1 MDDLGQAASRINF
14 AEADGPS
21 IKIDDL
27 RVASPAGCVTLSEPH
42 SDIDAKERVLIAGE
56 NGEEKALL
64 FRAIGGLWPW
74 GSGRITHPARGTIMF
89 MPVRAYIPPGSL
101 REIVAY
107 PHPTDSF
114 DHPAI
119 VSALAGVGL
128 EHLEPHLDKVDRWER
143 ELTDDEKQR
152 LAFARVVLQRPGWVV
167 VNDALDALDPTSRE
181 RIRTLFSNELAEIG
195 IINIGHDQ
203 PETGFYLRK
212 LHLVMD
218 SGGQKFEPE
227 REHPMA
233 EPSKSN
239 AESLPAE

>member
-1 MDDLGQAASRINF
+1 M
-14 AEADGPS
+14 
-21 IKIDDL
+21 
-27 RVASPAGCVTLSEPH
+27 
-42 SDIDAKERVLIAGE
+42 
-56 NGEEKALL
+56 L

-74 GSGRITHPARGTIMF
+74 GSGQITHPARGTIMF

-119 VSALAGVGL
+119 VNALTGVGL
-128 EHLEPHLDKVDRWER
+128 EHLEPHLDKVDRWDR
-143 ELTDDEKQR
+143 ELTDDEKQC

-167 VNDALDALDPTSRE
+167 VNDALDVLDPTSRE
-181 RIRTLFSNELAEIG
+181 RIRTLFSNELVEVG

-218 SGGQKFEPE
+218 SSGQKFEPE

-233 EPSKSN
+233 EPSKFDD
-239 AESLPAE
+239 ESLPAK